1 MLSIAGQ
8 TAGPSGLKFFVDTH
22 GLSGGVMGYKKIV
35 IFFSQFFLSFY
46 LNFFSTGNAGS
57 SASTLYKLT
66 VVYRKQ
72 KCK

>member
-1 MLSIAGQ
+1 MLFIAGQ
-8 TAGPSGLKFFVDTH
+8 MARPIGLKFFVDTH
-22 GLSGGVMGYKKIV
+22 GLSGGVMGYKKNRN
-35 IFFSQFFLSFY
+35 FFLNFFSFY